1 MRNKQS
7 FFIRNK
13 KLLFILIIIII
24 IIIIIFLSIF
34 ISKNVIK
41 KKKNGNNM
49 NSQEIVDN
57 ILNLKSYK
65 SKISVQVNSNKNQ
78 NKYILTQEYNTE
90 NGCIQEIIEPE
101 NIAGVKIIKKDNNLK
116 IENSQLDLKK
126 IYENYLGLEDNSLDL
141 ICFINEYKDNP
152 KSEFEEK
159 NGEIIMKTKANKN
172 NLYLKNKTL
181 YINKEN
187 IRPTKLIIQDNNQNS
202 TIIIEYNEIELN

>member
-13 KLLFILIIIII
+13 KLLFILIV

-41 KKKNGNNM
+41 KQKNGNNM

-90 NGCIQEIIEPE
+90 NGCIQEVIEPE

-172 NLYLKNKTL
+172 NLYLKNKSL
-181 YINKEN
+181 YINKEK

>member
-24 IIIIIFLSIF
+24 IIFLSIF

-41 KKKNGNNM
+41 KQKNGNNM

-172 NLYLKNKTL
+172 NLYLKNKSL
-181 YINKEN
+181 YINKEK

>member
-1 MRNKQS
+1 MKNKQS

-13 KLLFILIIIII
+13 KLLFILIIIIV
-24 IIIIIFLSIF
+24 IIFLSIF

-41 KKKNGNNM
+41 KQKNGNNM

-101 NIAGVKIIKKDNNLK
+101 NIAGVKILADDDVADNGFNEFNLQ
-116 IENSQLDLKK
+116 NLHPF
-126 IYENYLGLEDNSLDL
+126 
-141 ICFINEYKDNP
+141 CTFFATRP
-152 KSEFEEK
+152 KE
-159 NGEIIMKTKANKN
+159 
-172 NLYLKNKTL
+172 
-181 YINKEN
+181 
-187 IRPTKLIIQDNNQNS
+187 PVPKLFP
-202 TIIIEYNEIELN
+202 

>member
-24 IIIIIFLSIF
+24 IIFLSIF

-41 KKKNGNNM
+41 KQKNGNNM

-90 NGCIQEIIEPE
+90 NGCIQEVIEPE

-141 ICFINEYKDNP
+141 ICFINEYKGNP

-181 YINKEN
+181 YINKEK

>member
-7 FFIRNK
+7 FFIKNR
-13 KLLFILIIIII
+13 KLFSILAIIIVLII
-24 IIIIIFLSIF
+24 LSIF
-34 ISKNVIK
+34 ISKNVTK
-41 KKKNGNNM
+41 NKKNGNNM

-159 NGEIIMKTKANKN
+159 NGEIIMKTKVNKN

>member
-1 MRNKQS
+1 MKNKQS

-13 KLLFILIIIII
+13 KLLFILIIIIV
-24 IIIIIFLSIF
+24 IIFLSIF

-41 KKKNGNNM
+41 KQKNGNNM

-101 NIAGVKIIKKDNNLK
+101 KIAGVKIIKKDNNLK

>member
-1 MRNKQS
+1 MKNKQS

-24 IIIIIFLSIF
+24 IIFLSIF

-41 KKKNGNNM
+41 KQKNGNNM

-172 NLYLKNKTL
+172 NLYLKNKSL
-181 YINKEN
+181 YINKEK

>member
-24 IIIIIFLSIF
+24 IIFLSIF

-41 KKKNGNNM
+41 KQKNGNNM

-65 SKISVQVNSNKNQ
+65 SKISIQVNSNKNQ

-90 NGCIQEIIEPE
+90 NGCIQEVIEPE

-172 NLYLKNKTL
+172 NLYLKNKSS
-181 YINKEN
+181 YINKEK

>member
-1 MRNKQS
+1 MKNKQS

-24 IIIIIFLSIF
+24 IIFLSIF

-41 KKKNGNNM
+41 KQKNGNNM

-172 NLYLKNKTL
+172 NLYLKNKSL

>member
-24 IIIIIFLSIF
+24 IIFLLIF

-41 KKKNGNNM
+41 KQKNGNNM

-78 NKYILTQEYNTE
+78 NRYILTQEYNTE
-90 NGCIQEIIEPE
+90 NGCIQEVIEPE

-126 IYENYLGLEDNSLDL
+126 IYENYSGL
-141 ICFINEYKDNP
+141 
-152 KSEFEEK
+152 
-159 NGEIIMKTKANKN
+159 
-172 NLYLKNKTL
+172 
-181 YINKEN
+181 
-187 IRPTKLIIQDNNQNS
+187 
-202 TIIIEYNEIELN
+202 

>member
-24 IIIIIFLSIF
+24 IIFLSIF

-41 KKKNGNNM
+41 KQKNGNNM

-65 SKISVQVNSNKNQ
+65 SKISIQVNSNKNQ

-172 NLYLKNKTL
+172 NLYLKNKSL
-181 YINKEN
+181 YINKEK

>member
-13 KLLFILIIIII
+13 KLLFILIV

-41 KKKNGNNM
+41 KQKNGNNM

-90 NGCIQEIIEPE
+90 NGCIQEVIEPE

-126 IYENYLGLEDNSLDL
+126 IYDNYLGLEDNSLDL

-181 YINKEN
+181 YINKEK

>member
-13 KLLFILIIIII
+13 KLLFILIIIIV
-24 IIIIIFLSIF
+24 IIFLSIF

-41 KKKNGNNM
+41 KQKNGNNM

-159 NGEIIMKTKANKN
+159 NGEIIMKTKVNKN

-187 IRPTKLIIQDNNQNS
+187 IRPTKLII
-202 TIIIEYNEIELN
+202 

>member
-1 MRNKQS
+1 MRNRQS

-13 KLLFILIIIII
+13 KLLFILIVIILIII
-24 IIIIIFLSIF
+24 LSIF

-41 KKKNGNNM
+41 NKKNGNNM

-78 NKYILTQEYNTE
+78 NKYILRQEYNTE
-90 NGCIQEIIEPE
+90 NGCVQEVIEPE
-101 NIAGVKIIKKDNNLK
+101 NIAGVRIIKKDNSIK
-116 IENSQLDLKK
+116 IENSQLDLNK
-126 IYENYLGLEDNSLDL
+126 IYENYSGLEDNSLDL
-141 ICFINEYKDNP
+141 INFINEYKENP

-159 NGEIIMKTKANKN
+159 NGEIIMETKANKN

-187 IRPTKLIIQDNNQNS
+187 IIPTKLIVQDNNQNS

>member
-1 MRNKQS
+1 
-7 FFIRNK
+7 
-13 KLLFILIIIII
+13 
-24 IIIIIFLSIF
+24 
-34 ISKNVIK
+34 
-41 KKKNGNNM
+41 M

-172 NLYLKNKTL
+172 NLYLKNKSL
-181 YINKEN
+181 YINKEK

>member
-24 IIIIIFLSIF
+24 IIFLSIF

-41 KKKNGNNM
+41 KQKNGNNM

-65 SKISVQVNSNKNQ
+65 SKISVQVNSNKSQ

-181 YINKEN
+181 YINKEK